1 MRIIKRIIS
10 SRFYHVSLHEQS
22 HVNLL
27 VHGVYC
33 VSLIKVILGQI
44 VDCGLDK
51 SSEIRNDSNSKGMR
65 TTSRISVLVKRSQKA
80 RLSCSNDSLFF
91 NFFFETGLSGEI
103 NLESV
108 EEAE

>member
-1 MRIIKRIIS
+1 MI
-10 SRFYHVSLHEQS
+10 LH
-22 HVNLL
+22 
-27 VHGVYC
+27 
-33 VSLIKVILGQI
+33 
-44 VDCGLDK
+44 
-51 SSEIRNDSNSKGMR
+51 SKGMR

-108 EEAE
+108 EETE